1 MLGLVMNQERDEA
14 KTVATKNS
22 PPLDLLG
29 EICGGGLPLLDG
41 EERTKRC
48 E

>member
-1 MLGLVMNQERDEA
+1 MNQERDEA

-29 EICGGGLPLLDG
+29 EICGAGLLLLHG
-41 EERTKRC
+41 EERTNKTS
-48 E
+48 EE